1 MSNRASNK
9 KGNTAFE
16 IKQVE
21 GCELATGMVT
31 ILSNPVMTIRFHR
44 FGTLECHAYFDSV
57 DGTHIEMNGP
67 VAYLM
72 QTPLPGHTIDENGRH
87 RELRK
92 QENLIVQ

>member
-1 MSNRASNK
+1 MSNRAANK
-9 KGNTAFE
+9 KGNSAFE

-21 GCELATGMVT
+21 GYEVATGAVT

-44 FGTLECHAYFDSV
+44 FGNLEGKQYFDSV

-67 VAYLM
+67 VAFLM

-92 QENLIVQ
+92 QENMIVQ